1 MIKTSVSIVK
11 VKSLLVMVL
20 FGLLAFSLSGKAQ
33 TRKKVEIL
41 HCDVL
46 DFNPKIIANAQRLL
60 GNVNITVDGAIMWCD
75 SMYSYTNN
83 SVDAFGK
90 VHIVRGD
97 TLNMY
102 ADFIHYNPET
112 KLAKAR
118 RNVKL
123 IDKQMT
129 LTTDSLDYSMSND
142 LASYSYSGT
151 VKDSANILTSLI
163 GQYYVN
169 EKKAYFKTKVDG
181 VTKDYKIK
189 SDTLIY
195 FTNTKKVFIEGATLI
210 FNEKDTLY
218 AEYGWYDSVNG
229 YARLLKNPRIW
240 NAKQKV
246 KADSIFYDKL
256 NGEGLAMGHA
266 RIQDIENSIIVLG
279 NRVQYNDLTKMA
291 SATDMAVL
299 IQYSKT
305 DTLYL
310 HADRLLTMPDSPDFN
325 KALAAKMTV
334 NTAFSD
340 SLPGWALSKNTFINE
355 MLATDTLDI
364 HTMVTKKLISEILA
378 KDTVTTAKLVP
389 DIAETKLLSSV
400 KQTPST
406 LDADTMK
413 AVSQI
418 PKPEKRVKETS
429 TSDSLKR
436 DTLGTYPKTTGTL
449 TNTTLTNSKI
459 AADTLAI
466 IDNKN
471 TRRVLAWY
479 NVRYFRKDVQGKC
492 DSLVYW
498 SKDSTI
504 QMYTQPIIWS
514 DKNQIS
520 ANYIEMINRKKEPDE
535 IRMKENAFII
545 AMEDDSLRFN
555 QIKGKNMTGYV
566 RNNEL
571 QKINVDGN
579 GQSNYYARDK
589 SGIIGLNKAESSNIT
604 IYMNKGK
611 VKRIVFI
618 KSPDGELK
626 PIGELGDGD
635 KLLPGFNWQAEIRPK
650 NKEDIFRRPDTEP
663 VSPETKT
670 KTKNPLI
677 PDKKLKPVMP
687 ENNQA
692 K

>member
-1 MIKTSVSIVK
+1 MLKTGISIVK
-11 VKSLLVMVL
+11 AKSLALML
-20 FGLLAFSLSGKAQ
+20 LIGLLAFSGNTQAQ
-33 TRKKVEIL
+33 NRKKVEIL
-41 HCDVL
+41 RCDLL
-46 DFNPKIIANAQRLL
+46 DVNEKIVANAKRLL
-60 GNVNITVDGAIMWCD
+60 GNVNITVDGALMWCD

-83 SVDAFGK
+83 SVDAFGN

-102 ADFIHYNPET
+102 ADFIHYDPAT

-123 IDKQMT
+123 IDKQAT
-129 LTTDSLDYSMSND
+129 LTTDSLDYSMTND
-142 LASYSYSGT
+142 LASYNYSGT
-151 VKDSANILTSLI
+151 VKDSTNVLKSII
-163 GQYYVN
+163 GQYFVN
-169 EKKAYFKTKVDG
+169 QKKAYFKTKVDG

-195 FTNTKKVFIEGATLI
+195 FTDTKKVFIEGPTII

-218 AEYGWYDSVNG
+218 AEYGWYDSLKG
-229 YARLLKNPRIW
+229 YARLLKKPRIW
-240 NAKQKV
+240 NSKQKV
-246 KADSIFYDKL
+246 KADSIFYDKV

-279 NRVQYNDLTKMA
+279 NRVQYNDVTKMA
-291 SATDMAVL
+291 SASDMAVL

-310 HADRLLTMPDSPDFN
+310 HADRLITMPDSIDFN
-325 KALAAKMTV
+325 KELAAKITI
-334 NTAFSD
+334 NTASSD

-355 MLATDTLDI
+355 MLSTDTLDI

-378 KDTVTTAKLVP
+378 KDTVTTAK
-389 DIAETKLLSSV
+389 KLIPEKVVTNVLSSV
-400 KQTPST
+400 KQTPDT
-406 LDADTMK
+406 LAAVTKK

-418 PKPEKRVKETS
+418 PKPELPVKETLI
-429 TSDSLKR
+429 SDSLKR
-436 DTLGTYPKTTGTL
+436 DTLGTYPKTAGIIISDTLVNNKLAVDTL
-449 TNTTLTNSKI
+449 TVNE
-459 AADTLAI
+459 
-466 IDNKN
+466 NKN

-479 NVRYFRKDVQGKC
+479 HVRYFRKDVQGKC

-504 QMYTQPIIWS
+504 QMFTHPIIWA

-520 ANYIEMINRKKEPDE
+520 ANYIEMISRSKDPDL
-535 IRMKENAFII
+535 IKMKDDAFII
-545 AMEDDSLRFN
+545 SMEDDSLRFN
-555 QIKGKNMTGYV
+555 QIKGKNMIGYV

-571 QKINVDGN
+571 YKIDVSGN
-579 GQSNYYARDK
+579 GQSNYYVPDK
-589 SGIIGLNKAESSNIT
+589 KGVIGMNKAQSSNIT

-611 VKRIVFI
+611 VKRIAFI

-626 PIGELGDGD
+626 PLGELQEDD

-650 NKEDIFRRPDTEP
+650 NKEDIFRQPA
-663 VSPETKT
+663 PETAIIPAAKA
-670 KTKNPLI
+670 KVPPV
-677 PDKKLKPVMP
+677 PDKKLKPGKSVK
-687 ENNQA
+687 A
-692 K
+692 IGK